1 MCLQIINST
10 VRSQTWSRPTPCTSS
25 CTEHL
30 DWFHRVLLRL
40 VDICTWASSRDAVG
54 YVGPGQGHTGLV
66 EDEASDED
74 IWWNFGV
81 LYINEKFRVQIE
93 KNLKNTV

>member
-1 MCLQIINST
+1 M
-10 VRSQTWSRPTPCTSS
+10 
-25 CTEHL
+25 
-30 DWFHRVLLRL
+30 
-40 VDICTWASSRDAVG
+40 G

>member
-1 MCLQIINST
+1 M
-10 VRSQTWSRPTPCTSS
+10 
-25 CTEHL
+25 
-30 DWFHRVLLRL
+30 
-40 VDICTWASSRDAVG
+40 G

-93 KNLKNTV
+93 KNLKIQYNSLLPRCLVLKPKAQEVGQESTHDSQGDNAARCKKNDKEWNEWKCV